1 MIYNKQGGNNAS
13 LGLNK
18 QTYNMARLKVK
29 QISDIGTYVQGLI
42 DNDADQNAT
51 LISNNASSISAVS
64 TALVNEIASTGA
76 EVTALVASVDSLEDV
91 ATGNTADTDASIDSL
106 ESVDAGLASD
116 IADTVASTATNTT
129 GIAQNVKD
137 ILALEEGLTA
147 NDADNLALTASV
159 DSLELL
165 AGGTIIANLA
175 TSIADNDTRV
185 DAILSGADVDLDQ
198 FTEVVDYVNSM
209 DVLQG
214 GQLTNGLAAAN
225 ASIDSL
231 ETVASAAI
239 DSIDDLQAADTAIS
253 NALDTNDADNLA
265 LTASVDSLETVAS
278 AAINSID
285 DLQAADLVID
295 ASIDSLEA
303 VASAAINSIDDL
315 QAADVVIDASID
327 SLEALAT
334 DAFGAGVRIHQ
345 MGTVTGGATFT
356 IPTAV
361 DYSSDADCVVFVNGK
376 NEQMFM
382 EALNTNG
389 WVSANGTSFSLTNI
403 GYSIDAEDEVY
414 VIAPFAGVAGGSG
427 GGSDYEDFYNSRKKA

>member
-1 MIYNKQGGNNAS
+1 
-13 LGLNK
+13 
-18 QTYNMARLKVK
+18 MARLKVK

-42 DNDADQNAT
+42 DSDADQNAT

-91 ATGNTADTDASIDSL
+91 ATGNTAATDASIDSL

-116 IADTVASTATNTT
+116 IANTVASTATNTS

-137 ILALEEGLTA
+137 ISDLEAGLAT

-165 AGGTIIANLA
+165 AGGSIIANLA

-185 DAILSGADVDLDQ
+185 DAILNGADVDLDQ

-231 ETVASAAI
+231 ENVASAAI
-239 DSIDDLQAADTAIS
+239 NSIDDLQAADVEITRVQTAIS
-253 NALDTNDADNLA
+253 SALDTNDADNLA
-265 LTASVDSLETVAS
+265 LTASVDSLENVVGG
-278 AAINSID
+278 NSG
-285 DLQAADLVID
+285 ATD
-295 ASIDSLEA
+295 ASIDSLEN
-303 VASAAINSIDDL
+303 VASAAIDSIDDL
-315 QAADVVIDASID
+315 QAADVVLNASID

>member
-42 DNDADQNAT
+42 DSDADQNAT

-116 IADTVASTATNTT
+116 IANTVASTATNTS

-137 ILALEEGLTA
+137 ISDLEAGLAT

-165 AGGTIIANLA
+165 AGGSIIANLA

-185 DAILSGADVDLDQ
+185 DAILNGADVDLDQ

-239 DSIDDLQAADTAIS
+239 NSIDDLQAADVEITRVQTAIS
-253 NALDTNDADNLA
+253 SALDTNDADNLA
-265 LTASVDSLETVAS
+265 LTASVDSLEDVVGG
-278 AAINSID
+278 NSG
-285 DLQAADLVID
+285 ATD
-295 ASIDSLEA
+295 ASIDSLEL
-303 VASAAINSIDDL
+303 VDSFAIDSIDAL
-315 QAADVVIDASID
+315 QAADVVLNASID

-361 DYSSDADCVVFVNGK
+361 DSTVDADCVVFVNGK

-382 EALNTNG
+382 NELNTNG
-389 WVSANGTSFSLTNI
+389 WVSANGLSFSLTNI

-414 VIAPFAGVAGGSG
+414 VIAPFAGVEGGSG

>member
-42 DNDADQNAT
+42 DSDADQNAT

-116 IADTVASTATNTT
+116 IANTVASTATNTS

-137 ILALEEGLTA
+137 ISDLEAGLAT

-165 AGGTIIANLA
+165 AGGSIIANLA

-185 DAILSGADVDLDQ
+185 DAILNGADVDLDQ

-239 DSIDDLQAADTAIS
+239 NSIDDLQAADVEITRVQTAIS
-253 NALDTNDADNLA
+253 SALDTNDADNLA
-265 LTASVDSLETVAS
+265 LTASVDSLEDVVGG
-278 AAINSID
+278 NSG
-285 DLQAADLVID
+285 ATD
-295 ASIDSLEA
+295 ASIDSLEL
-303 VASAAINSIDDL
+303 VDSFAIDSIDAL
-315 QAADVVIDASID
+315 QAADVVLNASID

-361 DYSSDADCVVFVNGK
+361 DSTVDADCVVFVNGK

-382 EALNTNG
+382 LELNTNG
-389 WVSANGTSFSLTNI
+389 WVSADGISFSLTNI
-403 GYSIDAEDEVY
+403 GYSIDAEDDVY
-414 VIAPFAGVAGGSG
+414 VIAPYAGETGGSG

>member
-76 EVTALVASVDSLEDV
+76 EVTALEASVDSLELV
-91 ATGNTADTDASIDSL
+91 ATGNSGAADDSIDSL
-106 ESVDAGLASD
+106 ELIDAGLASD
-116 IADTVASTATNTT
+116 IADTVASTATNTS

-137 ILALEEGLTA
+137 IQALEEGLA
-147 NDADNLALTASV
+147 DNDADNLALTASV

-175 TSIADNDTRV
+175 ASVADNDTRV
-185 DAILSGADVDLDQ
+185 DSILSGADLDLDQ
-198 FTEVVDYVNSM
+198 FIEVVAYVDSM

-239 DSIDDLQAADTAIS
+239 DSIDDLQAADVEIIKVQTAIS

-265 LTASVDSLETVAS
+265 LTASVDSLELVATGNS
-278 AAINSID
+278 GAA
-285 DLQAADLVID
+285 D
-295 ASIDSLEA
+295 ASIDSLET
-303 VASAAINSIDDL
+303 VASAAIDSIDAL

-345 MGTVTGGATFT
+345 MGTVTSGTTFT

-361 DYSSDADCVVFVNGK
+361 DSTVDADCVVFVNGK

-389 WVSANGTSFSLTNI
+389 WVSADGRSFSLTNI
-403 GYSIDAEDEVY
+403 GYPIDAEDEVY
-414 VIAPFAGVAGGSG
+414 VIAPYAGVEGGSG
-427 GGSDYEDFYNSRKKA
+427 GGSDYEDFYNSRKG